1 MALKKKS
8 KPKVE
13 KPTDSEKYFT
23 ISIGKK
29 KRILG
34 ILLIVFSFFIILS
47 IISYSK
53 SDEARISPGFWSD
66 FWNIISNSNNESNK
80 LAEINNW
87 MGIAG
92 VYISF
97 FFIRSIIGYFSIVL
111 PAVIFLWGLR
121 FFKKLDFRILIHLSN
136 FFLITG
142 LILSSFFGVL
152 SLHYTTI
159 SNNDELYGN
168 VGKQLGII
176 FNRFLGGAGS
186 IIFLITLMVA
196 ILIFAF
202 DIKIENIFRFIM
214 NLFNKSVE
222 KIKNGYESGKLDSKQ
237 EANLEKIKS
246 LREDNKKKKII
257 PPIDVL
263 SPKELLKKEE
273 EETKIRII
281 RKNDE
286 AAHKEPVKEKGKKE
300 KTENNEKSANPVD
313 EPEKLIDHDRDSS
326 LPDQWNEKIIYSK
339 PGLDLL
345 EPNPKENIKVAEE
358 ELTRNAELLKEK
370 LKLFDIAIEDIS
382 VTPGPVV
389 TLYEIVPAPG
399 VKISRI
405 VGLENDIAL
414 ALAARGIRIIA
425 PIPGKSAIGVEIP
438 NAEASIVNA
447 RSVLGKIDESKY
459 ELPLALGKQI
469 NGDVYFTDLAK
480 MPHMLIAGSTGAGKS
495 VGINMII
502 ASLLYSKSPEDIKL
516 ILLDPK
522 KIELSFYKKLRKHFL
537 AVSPDLDEE
546 IITNPQNAVLLL
558 KSVEFEMEQRYDKLA
573 KAGVRNIVDYNL
585 KVADPE
591 RKPKDTDEMHHH
603 HLPYIIVI
611 IDELADLMITA
622 GKEIEEPIARLA
634 QLARAVGIHLVLATQ
649 RPSVNVITG
658 VIKANFSARLAYQ
671 VATKI
676 DSRTIL
682 DMNGAEQLLGKGDM
696 LFLPSGSPKPT
707 RIQNAFI
714 SPDEVEKITEYIAAQ
729 PGYSKPYFLPSLYD
743 KKKESS
749 AGFLGEM
756 DPMFEDAAR
765 VIVRHQQG
773 SVSLLQRRLK
783 LGYSRAARIVDQL
796 EEAGI
801 VGPNDGSKARTV
813 IVENEEQLETIL
825 RNL

>member
-13 KPTDSEKYFT
+13 KPIDSEKYFT
-23 ISIGKK
+23 ISIDKK
-29 KRILG
+29 KKILG
-34 ILLIVFSFFIILS
+34 ILLIVLSFFILLS
-47 IISYSK
+47 IVSYSR
-53 SDEARISPGFWSD
+53 SDEARISSQVWRD
-66 FWNIISNSNNESNK
+66 LLNIISNSNNELNK
-80 LAEINNW
+80 LADINNW

-97 FFIRSIIGYFSIVL
+97 FFIRSIIGYFSILL

-136 FFLITG
+136 FFLLSG
-142 LILSSFFGVL
+142 LIFSSFFGVL
-152 SLHYTTI
+152 SLHYNSFSDI
-159 SNNDELYGN
+159 ELYGN
-168 VGKQLGII
+168 VGQHLGII
-176 FNRFLGGAGS
+176 FNRFLGGVGS
-186 IIFLITLMVA
+186 IIFLTTLMIA

-222 KIKNGYESGKLDSKQ
+222 KIKSEYETGKLDSKQ

-246 LREDNKKKKII
+246 LREDNKKKSVIL
-257 PPIDVL
+257 PIDVL

-286 AAHKEPVKEKGKKE
+286 AAHQEPVKGKGKKE
-300 KTENNEKSANPVD
+300 KTENNEKPANPVD

-447 RSVLGKIDESKY
+447 RSVLGKIEESKF

-469 NGDVYFTDLAK
+469 NGDVYYTDLAK

-714 SPDEVEKITEYIAAQ
+714 SPDEVEKITEYISSQ

-743 KKKESS
+743 KKKDSS
-749 AGFLGEM
+749 TGFLGEM

-801 VGPNDGSKARTV
+801 VGPNDGSKARIV
-813 IVENEEQLETIL
+813 IVENDEQLETIL

>member
-13 KPTDSEKYFT
+13 KPIDSEKYFT

-53 SDEARISPGFWSD
+53 SDEASISPGFWSD

-97 FFIRSIIGYFSIVL
+97 FFIRSIIGYFSILL

-152 SLHYTTI
+152 SLHYTAI

-214 NLFNKSVE
+214 NLFSKSVE
-222 KIKNGYESGKLDSKQ
+222 KIKNEYESGKLDSKQ

-246 LREDNKKKKII
+246 LREDNKKKKVI

-286 AAHKEPVKEKGKKE
+286 AAHQEPVKGKGKKE
-300 KTENNEKSANPVD
+300 KTENDEKPANPVD

-714 SPDEVEKITEYIAAQ
+714 SPDEVEKITEYISAQ

>member
-1 MALKKKS
+1 LALKKKS

-13 KPTDSEKYFT
+13 KPADIGKYFT
-23 ISIGKK
+23 ISISKK
-29 KRILG
+29 KKILG
-34 ILLIVFSFFIILS
+34 ILLIVLSFFIILS
-47 IISYSK
+47 ILSYSR
-53 SDEARISPGFWSD
+53 SDEARISSRIWSD
-66 FWNIISNSNNESNK
+66 LSIQPS
-80 LAEINNW
+80 EINNW

-97 FFIRSIIGYFSIVL
+97 FFIRSMIGYFSILL
-111 PAVIFLWGLR
+111 PGVIFLWGLR
-121 FFKKLDFRILIHLSN
+121 FFKRLDFRILIHLSN
-136 FFLITG
+136 FFLLSG
-142 LILSSFFGVL
+142 LILSSFFGVISFHSK
-152 SLHYTTI
+152 SLDI
-159 SNNDELYGN
+159 EWFGN
-168 VGKQLGII
+168 VGLHLGIL
-176 FNRFLGGAGS
+176 FNRYLGFIGS
-186 IIFLITLMVA
+186 IISLIALLLA

-202 DIKIENIFRFIM
+202 DIKVENIFHFFAK
-214 NLFNKSVE
+214 LFNRSVE
-222 KIKNGYESGKLDSKQ
+222 KIKNEYETGKLDSKQ

-246 LREDNKKKKII
+246 LREDKKKKKSTS
-257 PPIDVL
+257 PLDFL

-281 RKNDE
+281 RKNDDST
-286 AAHKEPVKEKGKKE
+286 HQEPLKGKGKKE
-300 KTENNEKSANPVD
+300 KQEDKEKTEVKEKPTSTEVD
-313 EPEKLIDHDRDSS
+313 PDKVIDYDRDKS
-326 LPDQWNEKIIYSK
+326 LPDQWNEKINYVK
-339 PGLDLL
+339 PSIDLL

-438 NAEASIVNA
+438 NAEASLVNA
-447 RSVLGKIDESKY
+447 RSVLSKIEESKL

-469 NGDVYFTDLAK
+469 NGDVYYTDLAK

-502 ASLLYSKSPEDIKL
+502 ASLLYTKSPEDIKL

-573 KAGVRNIVDYNL
+573 KAGVRNIVDYNI

-603 HLPYIIVI
+603 HLPYLVVI

-634 QLARAVGIHLVLATQ
+634 QLARAVGVHLVLATQ

-714 SPDEVEKITEYIAAQ
+714 SPDEVEKITEYISSQ

-801 VGPNDGSKARTV
+801 VGPNDGSKARAV